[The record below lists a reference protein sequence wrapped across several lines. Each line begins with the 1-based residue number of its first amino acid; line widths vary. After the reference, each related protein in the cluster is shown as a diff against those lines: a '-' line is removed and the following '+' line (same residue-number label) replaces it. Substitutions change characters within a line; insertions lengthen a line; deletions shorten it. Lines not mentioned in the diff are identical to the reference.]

1 MPVLL
6 FHDVAYFFVKDYRPV
21 KNPRTG
27 RITYECVGRKWVK
40 CNLYDPVQREHAH
53 NYYLSLCPDVS
64 QEDKD
69 KVASE
74 WADIRHVREAKEKRR
89 EEKKKQEAKK
99 KLEEEKQE
107 EEKNK
112 NIDAMVEEN
121 EGVAM
126 NIAKVEKSL
135 KAAEGKKAAPSW
147 MDVVMG

>member
-1 MPVLL
+1 M
-6 FHDVAYFFVKDYRPV
+6 
-21 KNPRTG
+21 
-27 RITYECVGRKWVK
+27 
-40 CNLYDPVQREHAH
+40 
-53 NYYLSLCPDVS
+53 
-64 QEDKD
+64 
-69 KVASE
+69 ASE
-74 WADIRHVREAKEKRR
+74 WADIRHVREAKEKRQ
-89 EEKKKQEAKK
+89 EEKKKKQEAKK
-99 KLEEEKQE
+99 KLEEEKQ